1 MSYSTLDTLAIKHGV
16 RIIHPD
22 RPGIGG
28 SNSVPI
34 EERIPVY
41 LAMIPHLLQHLSIEH
56 VSLAAHSFGTIY
68 ALNMLL
74 LYPNLLYQRNPY
86 VAFFAP
92 WVHPD
97 HTGIRYLQA
106 AGLLPAGMIGKYS
119 SVARWVNESV
129 LPVVGMST
137 GLSASVAD
145 SLKSLVPL
153 SNAAAVPPL
162 DPSTEGQRRTGN
174 NTPGL
179 DLNDPMVVKELR
191 DLIPTYL
198 FAENI
203 DGVSQDAQLC
213 LHKPRSVPWSTSSRH
228 WEGFDD
234 AVSQLRGIVVE
245 AQEVQGGRKWVV
257 DAFHAETDALVGEKG
272 RVSFDRSWFDKET
285 DAREQPRITYRS
297 QVVDGSDHDFI
308 LDPQFG
314 ASERWL
320 KCVAT
325 RT

>member
-1 MSYSTLDTLAIKHGV
+1 MSYSTLDTLAIKHDI

-41 LAMIPHLLQHLSIEH
+41 LAMIPHLLQHLRIEH
-56 VSLAAHSFGTIY
+56 ISLAAHSFGTIY

-74 LYPNLLYQRNPY
+74 LYPNLFDQRNPY

-106 AGLLPAGMIGKYS
+106 AGLLPAGMIGKFS

-153 SNAAAVPPL
+153 SNAAAVSPL
-162 DPSTEGQRRTGN
+162 DPSTEGQRRTGD
-174 NTPGL
+174 NTHGL

-191 DLIPTYL
+191 DLIPTYI

-203 DGVSQDAQLC
+203 DGVGQDAQLC
-213 LHKPRSVPWSTSSRH
+213 LRKPRSVPWSTSSRR

-234 AVSQLRGIVVE
+234 VVSQLRGIVAE
-245 AQEVQGGRKWVV
+245 AQDVQGGRRWVV

-285 DAREQPRITYRS
+285 DAREQPGITYRS

-320 KCVAT
+320 KCVAI

>member
-1 MSYSTLDTLAIKHGV
+1 MSYSTLDTLATKHDI

-41 LAMIPHLLQHLSIEH
+41 LAMIPHLLQHLGIEH
-56 VSLAAHSFGTIY
+56 ISLAAHSFGTIY

-74 LYPNLLYQRNPY
+74 LYPNLLDQRNPY

-106 AGLLPAGMIGKYS
+106 AELLPAGMIGKFS
-119 SVARWVNESV
+119 SVARWVNKSV

-145 SLKSLVPL
+145 SLKGLVPL

-162 DPSTEGQRRTGN
+162 DPSTEGQRRTGD
-174 NTPGL
+174 NTHGL

-203 DGVSQDAQLC
+203 DGVGQDTQLC
-213 LHKPRSVPWSTSSRH
+213 LRKPRSVPWSTSSRR

-234 AVSQLRGIVVE
+234 AVSQLRAIVVE
-245 AQEVQGGRKWVV
+245 AQEVQGGRRWVV

-285 DAREQPRITYRS
+285 DAHEQPGITYRS